1 LATRYL
7 VQDARRWAALAAPSA
22 FSDMSSAHAPL
33 GRDHDT
39 RRLQITGAPLATA
52 NPTLVRA
59 AAAELPRVGLEDA
72 FRICLVFLQREQAC
86 YEPAAVR
93 WLGRLALEARGLS
106 LAEAQIAAAALGG
119 LPGLA
124 PEGSAQTLGVVL
136 ERRGLLRAARALEAL
151 PSRDG
156 LAHF

>member
-1 LATRYL
+1 MGTC
-7 VQDARRWAALAAPSA
+7 VPMTSQGHPQARLERAL
-22 FSDMSSAHAPL
+22 
-33 GRDHDT
+33 T
-39 RRLQITGAPLATA
+39 TG

-72 FRICLVFLQREQAC
+72 LRICLVFLQREQAR

-106 LAEAQIAAAALGG
+106 LAEAQMAAAALGG

-124 PEGSAQTLGVVL
+124 REGSAQTLGVVL
-136 ERRGLLRAARALEAL
+136 ERRGLLRAAQALEAL
-151 PSRDG
+151 PSRAG
-156 LAHF
+156 LSQP